1 MLFFLEDQEKHITPQ
16 LTTSKQNVSNLIN
29 LMGLDLIILSF
40 NELQEH
46 KGFARLDCFSA
57 LVGKESYKTASSIKF
72 NDK

>member
-46 KGFARLDCFSA
+46 KGFARLDCFAA
-57 LVGKESYKTASSIKF
+57 LVGKESYKTASCMY
-72 NDK
+72 